1 MKSTGSRRHE
11 RLKDLILEEVSRV
24 LLLEVK
30 DPRIG
35 RVTVTGAELS
45 QDIRIAR
52 LFYCV
57 GKDVDDSSVAET
69 QKGLESASGFIRSAL
84 AANLDLKRTPEI
96 VFVYDKTLDYGEKID
111 KILEDLKRE
120 A

>member
-1 MKSTGSRRHE
+1 MKKTGSRRIE
-11 RLKDLILEEVSRV
+11 RLKDLILEEVSRI

-35 RVTVTGAELS
+35 MVTMTGAELS
-45 QDIRIAR
+45 PDIRVAR

-57 GKDVDDSSVAET
+57 GKDADGSSVADT
-69 QKGLESASGFIRSAL
+69 QKGLESASGFIRSTL
-84 AANLDLKRTPEI
+84 AANLNLKRTPEI

-111 KILEDLKRE
+111 KILEDLKE
-120 A
+120 ET

>member
-11 RLKDLILEEVSRV
+11 RLKDLILEEVSRI
-24 LLLEVK
+24 LLMEVK
-30 DPRIG
+30 DPRI
-35 RVTVTGAELS
+35 RMVTVTGAELS

-57 GKDVDDSSVAET
+57 RKDVDGLSAVDT
-69 QKGLESASGFIRSAL
+69 KKGLESASGFIRSLL
-84 AANLDLKRTPEI
+84 AANLNLKRTPEI
-96 VFVYDKTLDYGEKID
+96 VFVYDKSLDYGEKID
-111 KILEDLKRE
+111 RILEDLKRE